1 MKLHRL
7 LILSGLLMGAA
18 PGIAYAGCAASCVNC
33 RYEAAGN
40 YFYCGDSAVKGVRP
54 RVAASAQPGGGVA
67 QKGGSPVGSNARTSG
82 PSVGPR
88 APVAHKE
95 SIEVASVKS
104 RRERATTGVVDKPK
118 QQP

>member
-40 YFYCGDSAVKGVRP
+40 YYYCGDSAVKGVRP

-67 QKGGSPVGSNARTSG
+67 KGGSPVGSNARTTG
-82 PSVGPR
+82 PKNNPNAR
-88 APVAHKE
+88 DAHKDG
-95 SIEVASVKS
+95 IEVASIKS
-104 RRERATTGVVDKPK
+104 RRERATSGVVDKPK
-118 QQP
+118 QAP